1 MFRHS
6 GSVLIPCGD
15 VQIRQVDTVRP
26 LSLLSISLE
35 VMSQEI
41 EIGLGKKGR
50 LAYSL
55 DDVAIVPSRRTRDP
69 QDVSTSWQV
78 DAYEFDVP
86 VIGAPMDSVT
96 SPATAIAMGK
106 MGALDVLDL
115 EGLWTRYDDPQ
126 PLLDEIAQLPA
137 DQATGRIQQIY
148 AEPIK
153 PELIVQ
159 RLHEIRD
166 AGVTVAGALSP
177 QRTQDYYS
185 TVLDAGVDL
194 FVIRGTVVSAEHV
207 SKNHE
212 PLNLKKFIYDLDV
225 PVIVGGAANYTAALH
240 LMRTG
245 AAGVLVGF
253 GGGAVSANRNTI
265 GVHAPMATAIADV
278 AEARRDYMD
287 ESGGRYVQVIADGSM
302 GDSGSFVKA
311 FALGADAVMLGSP
324 LARAEEAPGQG
335 MHWGTEARHQTLP
348 RGFRT
353 NVGTV
358 GSLESVLFGPSHQA
372 DGTTNFI
379 GALRRAMATTGYVDL
394 KSFQRCSVT
403 VAPRSTR

>member
-1 MFRHS
+1 M
-6 GSVLIPCGD
+6 
-15 VQIRQVDTVRP
+15 RP

-106 MGALDVLDL
+106 MGALGVLDL

-148 AEPIK
+148 AESIK

>member
-1 MFRHS
+1 
-6 GSVLIPCGD
+6 
-15 VQIRQVDTVRP
+15 
-26 LSLLSISLE
+26 
-35 VMSQEI
+35 MSQEI

-50 LAYSL
+50 LGYAL

-69 QDVSTSWQV
+69 EDVSTSWQI

-106 MGALDVLDL
+106 MGALGVLDL
-115 EGLWTRYDDPQ
+115 EGLWTRYEDPT
-126 PLLDEIAQLPA
+126 PLLDEIAGLPA
-137 DQATGRIQQIY
+137 DQATERIQQIY
-148 AEPIK
+148 AEPVK
-153 PELIVQ
+153 PELITQ
-159 RLHEIRD
+159 RLHEIRA

-177 QRTQDYYS
+177 QRTQQFYS
-185 TVLDAGVDL
+185 TVVDAGVDL

-207 SKNHE
+207 SSGQE

-225 PVIVGGAANYTAALH
+225 PVIVGGASNYTAALH

-287 ESGGRYVQVIADGSM
+287 ESGGRYVHVIADGALGRS
-302 GDSGSFVKA
+302 GDLAKA
-311 FALGADAVMLGSP
+311 IACGADAVMLGAP
-324 LARAEEAPGQG
+324 LARATEAPGKG
-335 MHWGTEARHQTLP
+335 THWGSEARHQTLP
-348 RGFRT
+348 RGYRT
-353 NVGTV
+353 TVGTV
-358 GSLESVLFGPSHQA
+358 GPLEQVLFGPSHQA
-372 DGTTNFI
+372 DGKTNFI
-379 GALRRAMATTGYVDL
+379 GALKRAMASTGYVDV
-394 KSFQRCSVT
+394 KNFQRCGMVVNPYS
-403 VAPRSTR
+403 AR